1 MRTPRLSS
9 AFTLIEV
16 VTTMAIIIILTSI
29 VVGIAGYVQNKAS
42 RSRAEVERSTLL
54 GACENY
60 KSDTGGYPVDS
71 SSDTATDTLSPK
83 QHFIPTATE
92 YQKASVFLYKE
103 LTGDKV
109 PSSGGGTDPDGVP
122 DTDPNTG
129 APLYPAYLKQYDP
142 RILMSVRDP
151 NTRKITKVTGFQD
164 PWGYFYGYST
174 AAMSQEKKFQDQL
187 RVGTAG
193 AKRVTGSQNPGFN
206 IAGPDFWSTGGSK
219 PSSQPGSDK
228 LKEQEQA
235 KWVKNW

>member
-42 RSRAEVERSTLL
+42 RSRAEVERSTIL

-60 KSDTGGYPVDS
+60 KSDTGGYPVDAS
-71 SSDTATDTLSPK
+71 ADVATDTLSPK
-83 QHFIPTATE
+83 KHFNPTATE

-109 PSSGGGTDPDGVP
+109 PASGGGTDPDGVP
-122 DTDPNTG
+122 DTDTSGN
-129 APLYPAYLKQYDP
+129 PLYPSYLKQYDP
-142 RILMSVRDP
+142 RILMTVRDA

-164 PWGYFYGYST
+164 PWGYFYAYST
-174 AAMSQEKKFQDQL
+174 AGMSEEKKFQDLL

-193 AKRVTGSQNPGFN
+193 AKRSVGAQNPGFN

-219 PSSQPGSDK
+219 PLTAPVSDK
-228 LKEQEQA
+228 QKEQEQA